1 MKLKYLFFAALASL
15 GFTACSDFLDVD
27 SVSKYDSEGVFGE
40 KTEINRAL
48 NGVYAKLMSGDFYGD
63 AYFTKFV
70 FNSDVEFT
78 TNTSDVA
85 TNNSFRR
92 FDGNSTASDVEKFWN
107 AAYSGV
113 EYANNF
119 VYYLERS
126 PLYSTEDA
134 EIMQMMGEAKVIRAM
149 FFHDL
154 VTYFGDIPFTFEPA
168 SVVENY
174 VMPIVSRDEVYKTLI
189 EDLKS
194 IAPYM
199 KFAANLSNG
208 VERAS
213 KEFCWSMIARMA
225 MHAGGYS
232 LRPDTDN
239 PANFGKMERP
249 ANYKELYKTALAYC
263 DSVISSA
270 THTLSLPYYRVF
282 VNECNYVVNSN
293 DDPIFEIP
301 FAKET
306 SGNVGYVHGP
316 KSELYEGSTSGDNIW
331 GEAKSSAALS
341 AFYRFMFD
349 PEDARRDY
357 LNGLWGYLYNG
368 EPTISVSYT
377 VYNNKWSKLWS
388 TSGNPE
394 SAGNTGINF
403 PYMRYTDVLLMYAE
417 AANELND
424 GPTDAAKAALR
435 QVRQRAFTNPEKI
448 DSYIES
454 MSGSKDDFLKA
465 VLDERKFEFAGENM
479 RWKDL
484 VRNNLLAE
492 NTYYNF
498 LRYLVCGE
506 NGAGQSAYQEMVEEY
521 DGMPEYL
528 DKLPSTVY
536 YMIGANPQT
545 PSVFPNTSLRIIDIY
560 NPYDDVVVSTVP
572 DEYRAL
578 TVQYPYAWASDA
590 GVVNAQC
597 LYSFYGYIYCDQISG
612 LVYLNTNGKYS
623 THAPSA
629 NASLPPVRYI
639 LPYPNAAIQ
648 RSALFFLYK
657 YFPVFFYASLCN
669 KHFLHFVLLIYP
681 YYMYL

>member
-1 MKLKYLFFAALASL
+1 MKLKCLFFAALASL

-126 PLYSTEDA
+126 SLYSTEDA

-249 ANYKELYKTALAYC
+249 ANYKDLYKTALAYC

-368 EPTISVSYT
+368 KPTISVSYT

-454 MSGSKDDFLKA
+454 MSGSKEDFLKA

-648 RSALFFLYK
+648 RSAGAYK
-657 YFPVFFYASLCN
+657 N
-669 KHFLHFVLLIYP
+669 
-681 YYMYL
+681 YYGYTK

>member
-92 FDGNSTASDVEKFWN
+92 FDGNSTANDVEKFWN
-107 AAYSGV
+107 SAYSGV

-249 ANYKELYKTALAYC
+249 ANYKDLYKTALAYC

-454 MSGSKDDFLKA
+454 MSGSKEDFLKA

-648 RSALFFLYK
+648 RSAGAYK
-657 YFPVFFYASLCN
+657 N
-669 KHFLHFVLLIYP
+669 
-681 YYMYL
+681 YYGYTK

>member
-249 ANYKELYKTALAYC
+249 ANYKDLYKTALAYC

-536 YMIGANPQT
+536 YMIDANPQT

-623 THAPSA
+623 THAPNA

-648 RSALFFLYK
+648 RSAGAYK
-657 YFPVFFYASLCN
+657 N
-669 KHFLHFVLLIYP
+669 
-681 YYMYL
+681 YYGYTK

>member
-232 LRPDTDN
+232 LRPDADN

-249 ANYKELYKTALAYC
+249 ANYKDLYKTALAYC

-454 MSGSKDDFLKA
+454 MSGSKEDFLKA

-648 RSALFFLYK
+648 RSAGAYK
-657 YFPVFFYASLCN
+657 N
-669 KHFLHFVLLIYP
+669 
-681 YYMYL
+681 YYGYTK

>member
-1 MKLKYLFFAALASL
+1 
-15 GFTACSDFLDVD
+15 
-27 SVSKYDSEGVFGE
+27 
-40 KTEINRAL
+40 
-48 NGVYAKLMSGDFYGD
+48 MSGDFYGD

-368 EPTISVSYT
+368 EPTISISYT

-623 THAPSA
+623 THAPNA

-648 RSALFFLYK
+648 RSAGAYK
-657 YFPVFFYASLCN
+657 N
-669 KHFLHFVLLIYP
+669 
-681 YYMYL
+681 YYGYTK

>member
-48 NGVYAKLMSGDFYGD
+48 NGVYAKLMRGDFYGD

-648 RSALFFLYK
+648 RSAGAYK
-657 YFPVFFYASLCN
+657 N
-669 KHFLHFVLLIYP
+669 
-681 YYMYL
+681 YYGYTK

>member
-249 ANYKELYKTALAYC
+249 ANYKDLYKTALAYC

-306 SGNVGYVHGP
+306 SGNIGYVHGP

-454 MSGSKDDFLKA
+454 MSGSKEDFLKA

-648 RSALFFLYK
+648 RSAGAYK
-657 YFPVFFYASLCN
+657 N
-669 KHFLHFVLLIYP
+669 
-681 YYMYL
+681 YYGYTK

>member
-1 MKLKYLFFAALASL
+1 
-15 GFTACSDFLDVD
+15 
-27 SVSKYDSEGVFGE
+27 
-40 KTEINRAL
+40 
-48 NGVYAKLMSGDFYGD
+48 MSGDFYGD

-648 RSALFFLYK
+648 RSAGAYK
-657 YFPVFFYASLCN
+657 N
-669 KHFLHFVLLIYP
+669 
-681 YYMYL
+681 YYGYTK

>member
-15 GFTACSDFLDVD
+15 GFTACTDFLDVD

-249 ANYKELYKTALAYC
+249 ANYKDLYKTALAYC

-648 RSALFFLYK
+648 RSAGAYK
-657 YFPVFFYASLCN
+657 N
-669 KHFLHFVLLIYP
+669 
-681 YYMYL
+681 YYGYTK

>member
-249 ANYKELYKTALAYC
+249 ANYKDLYKTALAYC

-498 LRYLVCGE
+498 LRYWVCGE

-623 THAPSA
+623 THAPNA

-648 RSALFFLYK
+648 RSAGAYK
-657 YFPVFFYASLCN
+657 N
-669 KHFLHFVLLIYP
+669 
-681 YYMYL
+681 YYGYTK

>member
-249 ANYKELYKTALAYC
+249 ANYKDLYKTALAYC

-341 AFYRFMFD
+341 AFYLFMFD

-623 THAPSA
+623 THAPNA

-648 RSALFFLYK
+648 RSAGAYK
-657 YFPVFFYASLCN
+657 N
-669 KHFLHFVLLIYP
+669 
-681 YYMYL
+681 YYGYTK

>member
-15 GFTACSDFLDVD
+15 CFTACSDFLDVD

-249 ANYKELYKTALAYC
+249 ANYKDLYKTALAYC

-623 THAPSA
+623 THAPNA

-648 RSALFFLYK
+648 RSAGAYK
-657 YFPVFFYASLCN
+657 N
-669 KHFLHFVLLIYP
+669 
-681 YYMYL
+681 YYGYTK

>member
-1 MKLKYLFFAALASL
+1 
-15 GFTACSDFLDVD
+15 
-27 SVSKYDSEGVFGE
+27 
-40 KTEINRAL
+40 
-48 NGVYAKLMSGDFYGD
+48 MSGDFYGD

-249 ANYKELYKTALAYC
+249 ANYKDLYKTALAYC

-623 THAPSA
+623 THAPNA

-648 RSALFFLYK
+648 RSAGAYK
-657 YFPVFFYASLCN
+657 N
-669 KHFLHFVLLIYP
+669 
-681 YYMYL
+681 YYGYTK

>member
-48 NGVYAKLMSGDFYGD
+48 NGVYAKLISGDFYGD

-249 ANYKELYKTALAYC
+249 ANYKDLYKTALAYC

-623 THAPSA
+623 THAPNA

-648 RSALFFLYK
+648 RSAGAYK
-657 YFPVFFYASLCN
+657 N
-669 KHFLHFVLLIYP
+669 
-681 YYMYL
+681 YYGYTK

>member
-168 SVVENY
+168 SVVGNY

-368 EPTISVSYT
+368 EPTISISYT

-623 THAPSA
+623 THAPNA

-648 RSALFFLYK
+648 RSAGAYK
-657 YFPVFFYASLCN
+657 N
-669 KHFLHFVLLIYP
+669 
-681 YYMYL
+681 YYGYTK

>member
-249 ANYKELYKTALAYC
+249 ANYKDLYKTALAYC

-492 NTYYNF
+492 NTCYNF

-623 THAPSA
+623 THAPNA

-648 RSALFFLYK
+648 RSAGAYK
-657 YFPVFFYASLCN
+657 N
-669 KHFLHFVLLIYP
+669 
-681 YYMYL
+681 YYGYTK

>member
-249 ANYKELYKTALAYC
+249 ANYKDLYKTALAYC

-403 PYMRYTDVLLMYAE
+403 PYIRYTDVLLMYAE

-623 THAPSA
+623 THAPNA

-648 RSALFFLYK
+648 RSAGAYK
-657 YFPVFFYASLCN
+657 N
-669 KHFLHFVLLIYP
+669 
-681 YYMYL
+681 YYGYTK

>member
-612 LVYLNTNGKYS
+612 LVYLNTNGKYG

-648 RSALFFLYK
+648 RSAGAYK
-657 YFPVFFYASLCN
+657 N
-669 KHFLHFVLLIYP
+669 
-681 YYMYL
+681 YYGYTK

>member
-249 ANYKELYKTALAYC
+249 ANYKDLYKTALAYC

-417 AANELND
+417 AANELTD

-648 RSALFFLYK
+648 RSAGAYK
-657 YFPVFFYASLCN
+657 N
-669 KHFLHFVLLIYP
+669 
-681 YYMYL
+681 YYGYTK

>member
-249 ANYKELYKTALAYC
+249 ANYKDLYKTALAYC

-368 EPTISVSYT
+368 EPTISISYT

-536 YMIGANPQT
+536 YMIDANPQT

-623 THAPSA
+623 THAPNA

-648 RSALFFLYK
+648 RSAGAYK
-657 YFPVFFYASLCN
+657 N
-669 KHFLHFVLLIYP
+669 
-681 YYMYL
+681 YYGYTK

>member
-249 ANYKELYKTALAYC
+249 ANYKELYKTVLAYC

-648 RSALFFLYK
+648 RSAGAYK
-657 YFPVFFYASLCN
+657 N
-669 KHFLHFVLLIYP
+669 
-681 YYMYL
+681 YYGYTK

>member
-357 LNGLWGYLYNG
+357 LNGLWRYLYNG

-648 RSALFFLYK
+648 RSAGAYK
-657 YFPVFFYASLCN
+657 N
-669 KHFLHFVLLIYP
+669 
-681 YYMYL
+681 YYGYTK

>member
-1 MKLKYLFFAALASL
+1 MKLKYLFFTALASL

-249 ANYKELYKTALAYC
+249 ANYKDLYKTALAYC

-623 THAPSA
+623 THAPNA

-648 RSALFFLYK
+648 RSAGAYK
-657 YFPVFFYASLCN
+657 N
-669 KHFLHFVLLIYP
+669 
-681 YYMYL
+681 YYGYTK

>member
-92 FDGNSTASDVEKFWN
+92 FDGNSTASEVEQYW
-107 AAYSGV
+107 
-113 EYANNF
+113 NF

-368 EPTISVSYT
+368 EPTISISYT

-424 GPTDAAKAALR
+424 GPSDAAKAALR

-623 THAPSA
+623 THAPNA

-648 RSALFFLYK
+648 RSAGAYK
-657 YFPVFFYASLCN
+657 N
-669 KHFLHFVLLIYP
+669 
-681 YYMYL
+681 YYGYTK

>member
-249 ANYKELYKTALAYC
+249 ANYKDLYKTALAYC

-623 THAPSA
+623 THAPNA

-648 RSALFFLYK
+648 HSAGAYK
-657 YFPVFFYASLCN
+657 N
-669 KHFLHFVLLIYP
+669 
-681 YYMYL
+681 YYGYTK

>member
-263 DSVISSA
+263 DSVNSSA

-648 RSALFFLYK
+648 RSAGAYK
-657 YFPVFFYASLCN
+657 N
-669 KHFLHFVLLIYP
+669 
-681 YYMYL
+681 YYGYTK

>member
-249 ANYKELYKTALAYC
+249 ANYKDLYKTALAYC

-492 NTYYNF
+492 NTYYNL

-623 THAPSA
+623 THAPNA

-648 RSALFFLYK
+648 RSAGAYK
-657 YFPVFFYASLCN
+657 N
-669 KHFLHFVLLIYP
+669 
-681 YYMYL
+681 YYGYTK

>member
-368 EPTISVSYT
+368 EPTVSVSYT

-648 RSALFFLYK
+648 RSAGAYK
-657 YFPVFFYASLCN
+657 N
-669 KHFLHFVLLIYP
+669 
-681 YYMYL
+681 YYGYTK

>member
-134 EIMQMMGEAKVIRAM
+134 EIMQMIGEAKVIRAM

-249 ANYKELYKTALAYC
+249 ANYKDLYKTALAYC

-623 THAPSA
+623 THAPNA

-648 RSALFFLYK
+648 RSAGAYK
-657 YFPVFFYASLCN
+657 N
-669 KHFLHFVLLIYP
+669 
-681 YYMYL
+681 YYGYTK

>member
-194 IAPYM
+194 LAPYM

-648 RSALFFLYK
+648 RSAGAYK
-657 YFPVFFYASLCN
+657 N
-669 KHFLHFVLLIYP
+669 
-681 YYMYL
+681 YYGYTK

>member
-639 LPYPNAAIQ
+639 YLIRMRLFNVLPVPIRTITVIQ
-648 RSALFFLYK
+648 S
-657 YFPVFFYASLCN
+657 SN
-669 KHFLHFVLLIYP
+669 Q
-681 YYMYL
+681 

>member
-249 ANYKELYKTALAYC
+249 ANYKDLYKTALAYC

-506 NGAGQSAYQEMVEEY
+506 NAAGQSAYQEMVEEY

-623 THAPSA
+623 THAPNA
-629 NASLPPVRYI
+629 NASLPLVRYI

-648 RSALFFLYK
+648 RSAGAYK
-657 YFPVFFYASLCN
+657 N
-669 KHFLHFVLLIYP
+669 
-681 YYMYL
+681 YYGYTK

>member
-249 ANYKELYKTALAYC
+249 ANYKDLYKTALAYC

-590 GVVNAQC
+590 GIVNAQC

-623 THAPSA
+623 THAPNA

-648 RSALFFLYK
+648 RSAGAYK
-657 YFPVFFYASLCN
+657 N
-669 KHFLHFVLLIYP
+669 
-681 YYMYL
+681 YYGYTK

>member
-249 ANYKELYKTALAYC
+249 ANYKDLYKTALAYC

-316 KSELYEGSTSGDNIW
+316 KSKLYEGSTSGDNIW

-648 RSALFFLYK
+648 RSAGAYK
-657 YFPVFFYASLCN
+657 N
-669 KHFLHFVLLIYP
+669 
-681 YYMYL
+681 YYGYTK

>member
-282 VNECNYVVNSN
+282 VNECNYVVTSN
-293 DDPIFEIP
+293 DAPIFEIP

-368 EPTISVSYT
+368 EPTISISYT

-623 THAPSA
+623 THAPNA

-648 RSALFFLYK
+648 RSAGAYK
-657 YFPVFFYASLCN
+657 N
-669 KHFLHFVLLIYP
+669 
-681 YYMYL
+681 YYGYTK

>member
-174 VMPIVSRDEVYKTLI
+174 VMPIVGRDEVYKTLI

-249 ANYKELYKTALAYC
+249 ANYKDLYKTALAYC

-536 YMIGANPQT
+536 YMIDANPQT

-648 RSALFFLYK
+648 RSAGAYK
-657 YFPVFFYASLCN
+657 N
-669 KHFLHFVLLIYP
+669 
-681 YYMYL
+681 YYGYTK

>member
-249 ANYKELYKTALAYC
+249 ANYKDLYKTALAYC

-316 KSELYEGSTSGDNIW
+316 KSELYEGSTSGDNSW

-623 THAPSA
+623 THAPNA

-648 RSALFFLYK
+648 RSAGAYK
-657 YFPVFFYASLCN
+657 N
-669 KHFLHFVLLIYP
+669 
-681 YYMYL
+681 YYGYTK

>member
-1 MKLKYLFFAALASL
+1 M
-15 GFTACSDFLDVD
+15 DVD

-648 RSALFFLYK
+648 RSAGAYK
-657 YFPVFFYASLCN
+657 N
-669 KHFLHFVLLIYP
+669 
-681 YYMYL
+681 YYGYTK

>member
-403 PYMRYTDVLLMYAE
+403 PYLRYTDVLLMYDE
-417 AANELND
+417 AANALND

-648 RSALFFLYK
+648 RSAGAYK
-657 YFPVFFYASLCN
+657 N
-669 KHFLHFVLLIYP
+669 
-681 YYMYL
+681 YYGYTK